1 MAFKNP
7 DALVTTAWL
16 ADRLD
21 DDGIR
26 IVDGSSF
33 LPNVPRNAQEEYRAK
48 HIPGAVL
55 VDIEEVCDTS
65 SPLPHMLP
73 SPEAFGAMMGA
84 RGIGD
89 AHTVVVYDSQGV
101 RTSPRVWWM
110 FRVFGHEDVVVLD
123 GGLPKWEA
131 EGRPLESGERTP
143 PPTQFRA
150 RFRPQLVRDVAQM
163 MANQKSRAE
172 MVVDARPA
180 NRFAGTAPEPR
191 AGIPSG
197 HMPGSVNM
205 PVELVVDAKTGC
217 VLPPETVAANF
228 DRLGIPVGAPV
239 VTTCGSGVAACT
251 ISLGLYLL
259 GQKDV
264 PVYDGS
270 WSEWG
275 ARADTEKRTA

>member
-1 MAFKNP
+1 MAYKNP

-16 ADRLD
+16 AEHLNDP
-21 DDGIR
+21 GIR

-33 LPNVPRNAQEEYRAK
+33 LPNVPRDAHAEYLAK

-55 VDIEEVCDTS
+55 VDIEEVSDKT

-73 SPEAFGAMMGA
+73 KAADFAAMMST
-84 RGIGD
+84 RGISN
-89 AHTVVVYDSQGV
+89 AHKVVVYDSQGV
-101 RTSPRVWWM
+101 RTAPRIWWM
-110 FRVFGHEDVVVLD
+110 FRVFGHDNVAVLD

-131 EGRPLESGERTP
+131 EGGPLDAGEAKPKPAT
-143 PPTQFRA
+143 FKA
-150 RFRPQLVRDVAQM
+150 AFRPGLVRDIGQM
-163 MANQKSRAE
+163 QANQKKRAE
-172 MVVDARPA
+172 LVVDARPA
-180 NRFAGTAPEPR
+180 GRFAGTAPEPR
-191 AGIPSG
+191 PGIPSG

-205 PVELVVDAKTGC
+205 PVELVVDTKSGC
-217 VLPPETVAANF
+217 VLPAEAIAANF
-228 DRLGIPVGAPV
+228 DRLGIAVGKPV

-251 ISLGLYLL
+251 TALGLYLL

-275 ARADTEKRTA
+275 DRPDTEKKTA

>member
-1 MAFKNP
+1 MAFENP
-7 DALVTTAWL
+7 DALVTTDWL
-16 ADRLD
+16 AGRLND
-21 DDGIR
+21 PGIR

-33 LPNVPRNAQEEYRAK
+33 LPNVPRNAHEEYRTK

-65 SPLPHMLP
+65 SSLPHMLP
-73 SPEAFGAMMGA
+73 AADAFGAMMGA
-84 RGIGD
+84 RGIGSE
-89 AHTVVVYDSQGV
+89 HKVVVYDSQGV
-101 RTSPRVWWM
+101 RTSPRIWWM
-110 FRVFGHEDVVVLD
+110 FRVFGHDNVAVLD

-131 EGRPLESGERTP
+131 EGRPIESGEKKP
-143 PPTQFRA
+143 APA
-150 RFRPQLVRDVAQM
+150 RFKAAFRPQLVRDVNQM
-163 MANQKSRAE
+163 IANQKNRAAL
-172 MVVDARPA
+172 VVDARPA
-180 NRFAGTAPEPR
+180 GRFAGSDAEPR
-191 AGIPSG
+191 PGIPSG

-205 PVELVVDAKTGC
+205 PVELVVDMKTGC
-217 VLPPETVAANF
+217 VHPDGTVAANF
-228 DRLGIPVGAPV
+228 DRLGIPGGKPV

-275 ARADTEKRTA
+275 ARNDTEKRTA

>member
-7 DALVTTAWL
+7 DALVTTGWL
-16 ADRLD
+16 AGRLND
-21 DDGIR
+21 PGIR

-33 LPNVPRNAQEEYRAK
+33 LPNVPRNAHEEYRAK

-65 SPLPHMLP
+65 SSLPHMLP
-73 SPEAFGAMMGA
+73 GADAFGAMMGA
-84 RGIGD
+84 RGIGNE
-89 AHTVVVYDSQGV
+89 HKVVVYDSQGV
-101 RTSPRVWWM
+101 RTSPRIWWM
-110 FRVFGHEDVVVLD
+110 FRVFGHDDVAVLD

-131 EGRPLESGERTP
+131 EGRPVESGEKKP
-143 PPTQFRA
+143 APA
-150 RFRPQLVRDVAQM
+150 RFKADFRPQLVRDVGQM
-163 MANQKSRAE
+163 IANQKSRASL
-172 MVVDARPA
+172 VVDARPA
-180 NRFAGTAPEPR
+180 GRFAGAAAEPR

-205 PVELVVDAKTGC
+205 PVELVVDMKTGC
-217 VLPPETVAANF
+217 VLPPGTVAANF
-228 DRLGIPVGAPV
+228 DRLGIPGGKPV

-251 ISLGLYLL
+251 ISLGLFLL
-259 GQKDV
+259 GQADA

-275 ARADTEKRTA
+275 ARSDTEKRTG